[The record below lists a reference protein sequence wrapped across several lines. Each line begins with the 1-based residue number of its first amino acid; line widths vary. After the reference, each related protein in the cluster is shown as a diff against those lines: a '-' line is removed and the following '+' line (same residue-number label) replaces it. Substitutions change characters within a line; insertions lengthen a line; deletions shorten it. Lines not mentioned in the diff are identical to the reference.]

1 LSKRVLD
8 GDNGLRGEILEQL
21 DLFVGE
27 RPHLLT
33 KDDDRTHQHDVLDHR
48 YHE

>member
-1 LSKRVLD
+1 MAITACA
-8 GDNGLRGEILEQL
+8 GEILEQL

-33 KDDDRTHQHDVLDHR
+33 KDDDRTH
-48 YHE
+48 